1 MLIPGTYQIGDGNS
15 VMRSEKGIEGM
26 ADPRNAGTAVGSSGA
41 VKSAAVAK

>member
-1 MLIPGTYQIGDGNS
+1 
-15 VMRSEKGIEGM
+15 M